1 MEKGDKP
8 LKKLVN
14 LKDLNSGPKVKI
26 SRVKKEKVKKSKK
39 PKEKK
44 PKKARSV
51 KRAKKTKKMIGADS
65 KPMGAEN
72 PAEYKQPSRQMM
84 GTTASGGGMSNFTG
98 QVQIKAPEVKPKRKY
113 TKKPKMEAMAPA
125 PAPAPAPVQQ
135 APVKR
140 GRGRPLGSGNASR
153 KPDGERSKNAT
164 KETGKI
170 SEIMY
175 LEPKER
181 KAELKE
187 QELKQQATPTTKK
200 ELGEI
205 LQPLL
210 PSAEAPKE
218 EKRPR
223 GRPKK
228 EKMIVEE
235 KPLASKKSKKSN
247 NTFLSD
253 ATDFL
258 DIEQDEPFNQAG
270 FLNSI
275 NQVEG
280 TLGQEKKTTMKSK
293 TYKSSSSE
301 SGFSEV
307 EKITR
312 SGFQDQNNLVSMANN
327 SLTDLMNENIKDG
340 PDMVHNYENQLQ
352 PSIDPSEVG
361 DEVYPEYYDLPS
373 AESSSSSTKKRGRP
387 KGSKNQPKNVI

>member
-8 LKKLVN
+8 
-14 LKDLNSGPKVKI
+14 KVKI
-26 SRVKKEKVKKSKK
+26 SKVKKEKVKKSKK

-84 GTTASGGGMSNFTG
+84 GTTASGGGISNFTG
-98 QVQIKAPEVKPKRKY
+98 QVQIKAPEVKAKRKY
-113 TKKPKMEAMAPA
+113 TKKPKIEAMAPV
-125 PAPAPAPVQQ
+125 PAPVPATLRGSQKASVPQ
-135 APVKR
+135 APEKKS
-140 GRGRPLGSGNASR
+140 RGRPKG
-153 KPDGERSKNAT
+153 SKNT
-164 KETGKI
+164 PKETGKI

-175 LEPKER
+175 LEPKEK

-187 QELKQQATPTTKK
+187 QELKQQTTPTTKK

-205 LQPLL
+205 VEPNL

-258 DIEQDEPFNQAG
+258 DIEQDEPFYQAG

-307 EKITR
+307 EKITG
-312 SGFQDQNNLVSMANN
+312 SGFQDQNNLVSMSNN
-327 SLTDLMNENIKDG
+327 SLTALINENIRDG
-340 PDMVHNYENQLQ
+340 PDMIYTYEQDLR
-352 PSIDPSEVG
+352 PSTDPSELG
-361 DEVYPEYYDLPS
+361 DQVYPEYKNLTFT
-373 AESSSSSTKKRGRP
+373 SSSSSSSSSETKKRGRP
-387 KGSKNQPKNVI
+387 PGSKNQPKNVI

>member
-8 LKKLVN
+8 
-14 LKDLNSGPKVKI
+14 KVKI
-26 SRVKKEKVKKSKK
+26 SKVKKEKVKKSKK

-44 PKKARSV
+44 PKKARAG

-72 PAEYKQPSRQMM
+72 PTEYKQPSRQMT
-84 GTTASGGGMSNFTG
+84 GTTASGGGVSNFTG
-98 QVQIKAPEVKPKRKY
+98 QMQIKAPEVKPKRKY
-113 TKKPKMEAMAPA
+113 TKKPKVEVMAPA
-125 PAPAPAPVQQ
+125 PVPVPAPE
-135 APVKR
+135 KKS
-140 GRGRPLGSGNASR
+140 RGRPKG
-153 KPDGERSKNAT
+153 SKNT
-164 KETGKI
+164 PKETGKI

-175 LEPKER
+175 LEPKEK

-218 EKRPR
+218 AKRPK

-228 EKMIVEE
+228 EKVAVEE

-258 DIEQDEPFNQAG
+258 DIEENEPFNQAG
-270 FLNSI
+270 FLNSQ
-275 NQVEG
+275 NLVEG
-280 TLGQEKKTTMKSK
+280 TLGQGKKTTMKSK

-307 EKITR
+307 EKITG
-312 SGFQDQNNLVSMANN
+312 SGFQDSNNLISMANN
-327 SLTDLMNENIKDG
+327 SLTALMNENIKDG
-340 PDMVHNYENQLQ
+340 PDMTHTYEQDLR
-352 PSIDPSEVG
+352 PSIDPSELG
-361 DEVYPEYYDLPS
+361 DQVYPEYKNLTFT
-373 AESSSSSTKKRGRP
+373 SSSSSSSSSETKKRGRP
-387 KGSKNQPKNVI
+387 PGSKNQPKI